1 MYSPDTPPAKK
12 VVLGPVDVIA
22 IAFGFIVKH
31 LLSLLRLPV
40 SNLIAFAVG
49 FIVWFC
55 VGTFTCKDGHGYFL
69 SWDRQTND
77 NSDLGMWLGDI
88 CLFIVSLVIFGMG
101 FRHSGWTGNLC
112 IVYGVFCLGGGMIGS
127 LVCVKNESW
136 FTNSGS
142 GGMRGW
148 LARLF

>member
-1 MYSPDTPPAKK
+1 MNSPDTSNANKEVPG
-12 VVLGPVDVIA
+12 LRHFIA
-22 IAFGFIVKH
+22 FAFGFIVKH
-31 LLSLLRLPV
+31 LRSFLRLPAR
-40 SNLIAFAVG
+40 NLIAFAVG

-69 SWDRQTND
+69 SWDRLYND
-77 NSDLGMWLGDI
+77 NSDLGVWVGDI
-88 CLFIVSLVIFGMG
+88 CLVIAYFVIFRMG

-112 IVYGVFCLGGGMIGS
+112 IVYGLFCLGGGMIGS